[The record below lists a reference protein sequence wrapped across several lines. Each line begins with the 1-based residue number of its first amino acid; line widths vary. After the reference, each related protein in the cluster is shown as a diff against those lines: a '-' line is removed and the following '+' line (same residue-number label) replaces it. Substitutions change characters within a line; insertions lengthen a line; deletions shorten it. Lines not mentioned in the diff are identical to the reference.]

1 MIFDWDDYHEANNR
15 LDLLQQLK
23 AANSDFKCTVF
34 AVPGLGSDAF
44 WSSTPGWIELAVHG
58 WKHPHPRESEN
69 WTYEQMDEYMNKVP
83 QFFVNGFK
91 APGWQISDGS
101 FNWLLDNGWWV
112 ADQSYNDYR
121 RPPSLPAYTLRA
133 NSWHGHIQNDCGNGL
148 EETFAQVLEL
158 VTEAESFELVSE
170 VVS

>member
-1 MIFDWDDYHEANNR
+1 MIFDWDDYHESNHR
-15 LDLLQQLK
+15 LDLLLQLK
-23 AANSDFKCTVF
+23 DANPDFKCTVF
-34 AVPGLGSDAF
+34 AVPGLGSDEF
-44 WSSTPGWIELAVHG
+44 WNSTPSWIELAVHG

-112 ADQSYNDYR
+112 ADQSYNDDR
-121 RPPSLPAYTLRA
+121 RPPSLPAYTLKA

-170 VVS
+170 VVL

>member
-158 VTEAESFELVSE
+158 VTEAKSFELVSE
-170 VVS
+170 VVL